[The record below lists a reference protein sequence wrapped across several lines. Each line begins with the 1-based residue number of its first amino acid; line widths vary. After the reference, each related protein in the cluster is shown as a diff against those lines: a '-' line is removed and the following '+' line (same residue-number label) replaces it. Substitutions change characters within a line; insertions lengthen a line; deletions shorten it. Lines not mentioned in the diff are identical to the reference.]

1 MNIDSHSEAGCRF
14 GTWAREVRGVSDMPD
29 LWEELKRAPEIL
41 AAVQQEE
48 ASNAPFTVAAAS
60 APRRGAVRLAF
71 AR

>member
-1 MNIDSHSEAGCRF
+1 
-14 GTWAREVRGVSDMPD
+14 MPD